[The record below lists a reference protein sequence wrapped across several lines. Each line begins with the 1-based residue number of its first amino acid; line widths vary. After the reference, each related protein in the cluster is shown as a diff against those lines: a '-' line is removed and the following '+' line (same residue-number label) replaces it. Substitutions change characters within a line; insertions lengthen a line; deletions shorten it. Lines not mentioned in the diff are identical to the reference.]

1 MTLHNPPHRR
11 PRVRFA
17 LHYAEMVISMFAG
30 MMIFGALES
39 GVLAAAG
46 LSYSSADRPVL
57 AATTMTVY
65 MALGMAIW
73 MRVRRHGGPAI
84 LEMSGVMFVPVAML
98 APLQW
103 AGVISGGALMG
114 LMHTAMFPLMLAVMF
129 RRRAEYAGTHA

>member
-1 MTLHNPPHRR
+1 MTLSHPRR

-17 LHYAEMVISMFAG
+17 LHYVEMVIAMFAG
-30 MMIFGALES
+30 MMIFGALEF
-39 GVLAAAG
+39 GVLAAAD

-73 MRVRRHGGPAI
+73 MRVRRHDWPGI
-84 LEMSGVMFVPVAML
+84 VEMSGVMFVPVAVL
-98 APLQW
+98 APLQA

-114 LMHTAMFPLMLAVMF
+114 LMHVAMFPLMLAVMLH
-129 RRRAEYAGTHA
+129 RRREYAGTRA